1 MLISQM
7 LISQLVIA
15 QIPIWQWITEPLG
28 LEFMRNALIA
38 GGLAGIICP
47 AIGCFLIVQ
56 RMALLGD
63 VMTHT
68 VMPGMAI
75 AFFYKI
81 DVAIGAFISG
91 LGSAFLIAWLR
102 SQTRVKVDAAMA
114 LTSSSFF
121 AIGILLISLLK
132 IRIDLHG
139 FLFGDILSVSQ
150 TDTIR
155 SGIITI
161 IVLAAIAMFY
171 KQLLFYTFDRIGA
184 QALGLPVNLIYLGLM
199 AGVTLTIIAS
209 MQTMGVVLV
218 VSLLVGPAITA
229 YLLVKELH
237 QMIFLSSSLGFLASA
252 IGLYSSYYLNL
263 PSGPAIVLSVLILFL
278 LTLVFSPS
286 HGLLTGSK

>member
-1 MLISQM
+1 
-7 LISQLVIA
+7 
-15 QIPIWQWITEPLG
+15 
-28 LEFMRNALIA
+28 MRNALIA

-47 AIGCFLIVQ
+47 VIGCFLVVQ

-75 AFFYKI
+75 AFFWRI

-91 LGSAFLIAWLR
+91 VGSAFLIALLR
-102 SQTRVKVDAAMA
+102 TQTIVKVDAAMA

-121 AIGILLISLLK
+121 AIGILLISILK
-132 IRIDLHG
+132 IKIDLHG
-139 FLFGDILSVSQ
+139 FLFGDILSVTQ
-150 TDTIR
+150 ADTIR
-155 SGIITI
+155 AGIISL
-161 IVLAAIAMFY
+161 IVLAAIAIFY
-171 KQLLFYTFDRIGA
+171 KQLLFYTFDRLGA
-184 QALGLPVNLIYLGLM
+184 KAMGLPVNLIYVGLM

-237 QMIFLSSSLGFLASA
+237 QMIFTGALIGVTASA
-252 IGLYSSYYLNL
+252 IGLYASYYLNL
-263 PSGPAIVLSVLILFL
+263 PSGPAIVVSVLILFL
-278 LTLVFSPS
+278 ITLVFSPTQ
-286 HGLLTGSK
+286 GLLTRSK

>member
-7 LISQLVIA
+7 LISQILIA
-15 QIPIWQWITEPLG
+15 QIPIWLWITEPLG

-132 IRIDLHG
+132 IKIDLHG

-184 QALGLPVNLIYLGLM
+184 QALGLPVNLIYLGRIFKIF
-199 AGVTLTIIAS
+199 LTYIFSYLDIS
-209 MQTMGVVLV
+209 FVI
-218 VSLLVGPAITA
+218 SL
-229 YLLVKELH
+229 YLLFNFNVY
-237 QMIFLSSSLGFLASA
+237 QG
-252 IGLYSSYYLNL
+252 
-263 PSGPAIVLSVLILFL
+263 
-278 LTLVFSPS
+278 
-286 HGLLTGSK
+286 

>member
-1 MLISQM
+1 
-7 LISQLVIA
+7 
-15 QIPIWQWITEPLG
+15 
-28 LEFMRNALIA
+28 MRNALIA

-132 IRIDLHG
+132 IKIDLHG

-171 KQLLFYTFDRIGA
+171 KQLLFY
-184 QALGLPVNLIYLGLM
+184 
-199 AGVTLTIIAS
+199 S
-209 MQTMGVVLV
+209 
-218 VSLLVGPAITA
+218 
-229 YLLVKELH
+229 
-237 QMIFLSSSLGFLASA
+237 
-252 IGLYSSYYLNL
+252 
-263 PSGPAIVLSVLILFL
+263 
-278 LTLVFSPS
+278 
-286 HGLLTGSK
+286 

>member
-1 MLISQM
+1 MSSPL
-7 LISQLVIA
+7 LTQLT
-15 QIPIWQWITEPLG
+15 QFPLWQWLTEPLA

-91 LGSAFLIAWLR
+91 IGSAFLIAWLR
-102 SQTRVKVDAAMA
+102 SQTLVKVDAAMA

-132 IRIDLHG
+132 IKIDLHG

-155 SGIITI
+155 AAVITA
-161 IVLAAIAMFY
+161 IVLVAIAMFY
-171 KQLLFYTFDRIGA
+171 KQLLFYTFDRTGA

-237 QMIFLSSSLGFLASA
+237 QMIFVGAGLGVTASA
-252 IGLYSSYYLNL
+252 IGLYASYYLNL
-263 PSGPAIVLSVLILFL
+263 PSGPAIVLAVLLLFL

-286 HGLLTGSK
+286 QGLLTNSK